1 MGYLVRMAVRNLTR
15 NTRRSFL
22 SALSLVIA
30 LMMIV
35 FAQGFIRGMLDQTA
49 DNTARFKTGHIRIAA
64 EEYLRQE
71 RLLPLS
77 EAVSTG
83 PELDAILD
91 ELPGVSVRTERIR
104 FGVLLN
110 HKENSVPAMGL
121 AVDPE
126 AERDIFR
133 IQHAISEGE
142 YLSGAGDEIIMGIGL
157 ADKLGIGAGDTL
169 VLITQTAYG
178 SPTGANLVVKG
189 IVNSGVGQLDL
200 THFFMTLASAQDM
213 LDMAGQVSEVII
225 MLEEPD
231 RAASVAL
238 DLKQQLQAAGIT
250 GLAARPLSSDPM
262 IAYFSMAE
270 TIYFFI
276 YLIILLVASSA
287 IINTMMMVV
296 FERTREIGMMK
307 ALGMTNRSVISVLVL
322 ESSFIGLVG
331 SVVGVVLGSVLVL
344 LVSTQG
350 IDFSGALGGDANPTL
365 MSGMIHPQLTA
376 LAVVSSFLLGL
387 LLTLLVGFVATRR
400 AAKLRPA
407 EALRTI

>member
-1 MGYLVRMAVRNLTR
+1 MGYLLRMAVRNLTR

-35 FAQGFIRGMLDQTA
+35 FAQGFIRGMLDMTA
-49 DNTARFKTGHIRIAA
+49 DNTARFKTGHLRIAS

-71 RLLPLS
+71 RLLPLA

-91 ELPGVSVRTERIR
+91 ELPGVAARGERIR

-110 HKENSVPAMGL
+110 HNDNSVPAMGL
-121 AVDPE
+121 AIDPE
-126 AERDIFR
+126 AERGIFR
-133 IQHAISEGE
+133 LQTAISDGE
-142 YLSGAGDEIIMGIGL
+142 YFSGAGDEVVMGVGL
-157 ADKLGIGAGDTL
+157 AEKLGIGVGDTL

-178 SPTGANLVVKG
+178 SPTGANLVVRG
-189 IVNSGVGQLDL
+189 IVKSGAGQIDG
-200 THFFMTLASAQDM
+200 THFFMPLESARDM
-213 LDMAGQVSEVII
+213 LDMYGQASEIVI
-225 MLEEPD
+225 MLDD
-231 RAASVAL
+231 RSQADAISPV
-238 DLKQQLQAAGIT
+238 LQKRLENAEFEGVVV
-250 GLAARPLSSDPM
+250 RPLSADP
-262 IAYFSMAE
+262 IISYFSMAE

-276 YLIILLVASSA
+276 YLIILLVASTA

-322 ESSFIGLVG
+322 ESVMIGLIG
-331 SVVGVVLGSVLVL
+331 SVVGVLLGSGLVL
-344 LVSTQG
+344 LQSGQG

-365 MSGMIHPQLTA
+365 MAGLIYPQLTVG
-376 LAVVSSFLLGL
+376 AVVTSFVLGMIL
-387 LLTLLVGFVATRR
+387 ALVVGFVATRP
-400 AAKLRPA
+400 AAKLSPA

>member
-1 MGYLVRMAVRNLTR
+1 MAVRNLTR

-30 LMMIV
+30 LMLIV
-35 FAQGFIRGMLDQTA
+35 FAQGFIRGMLDMTA
-49 DNTARFKTGHIRIAA
+49 DNTARFKTGHLRIAA

-77 EAVSTG
+77 EAVNTG

-91 ELPGVSVRTERIR
+91 ELPGVSARAGRIR

-110 HKENSVPAMGL
+110 HHDNSVPAMGL

-126 AERDIFR
+126 AERGILR
-133 IQHAISEGE
+133 IQSAISEGD
-142 YLSGAGDEIIMGIGL
+142 YLSGAGDEIVMGIGL
-157 ADKLGIGAGDTL
+157 AEKLGIGVGDTL

-189 IVNSGVGQLDL
+189 IVNSGVGQIDA
-200 THFFMTLASAQDM
+200 THFFMTLVSAQDM
-213 LDMAGQVSEVII
+213 LDMDGQVSEVII
-225 MLEEPD
+225 MLDD
-231 RAASVAL
+231 RAQASAL
-238 DLKQQLQAAGIT
+238 AT
-250 GLAARPLSSDPM
+250 GLHKQLGDAGFERVAVRPLSADPI

-276 YLIILLVASSA
+276 YMIILLVASTA

-307 ALGMTNRSVISVLVL
+307 ALGMTDRSVIGVLVL
-322 ESSFIGLVG
+322 ESGFIGLAG
-331 SVVGVVLGSVLVL
+331 SIAGVLLGSALVL
-344 LVSTQG
+344 LVSSGQG
-350 IDFSGALGGDANPTL
+350 IDFSGALGGEANPTL
-365 MSGMIHPQLTA
+365 MSGIIRPQLTMI
-376 LAVVSSFLLGL
+376 AVVGSFVLGL
-387 LLTLLVGFVATRR
+387 LLALAVGFVATRR
-400 AAKLRPA
+400 AAKLSPA